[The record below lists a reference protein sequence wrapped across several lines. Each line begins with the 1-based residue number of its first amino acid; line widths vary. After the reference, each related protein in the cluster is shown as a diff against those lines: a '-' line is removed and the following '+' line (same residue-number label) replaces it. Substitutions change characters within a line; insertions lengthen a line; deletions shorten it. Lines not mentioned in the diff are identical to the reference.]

1 MYEEDLQELGR
12 KRARRDEL
20 RQKLA
25 DSCNNRKAAKER
37 GDEKTIANERIRAA
51 YLTTFITRLNDEIFQ
66 LEKSLGV
73 DPEEVGASE

>member
-20 RQKLA
+20 RQKLD

-66 LEKSLGV
+66 LEKNLGV

>member
-37 GDEKTIANERIRAA
+37 IRAA

-66 LEKSLGV
+66 LEKNLGV